1 MHFLIDLELD
11 TPLWWRLVEKPY
23 LRKVK
28 SKVRFR
34 IQLRWPNTVFARA
47 FADAI
52 QRVLMD
58 CKKKTNMPSIE
69 RLFYL
74 LKTCTICAIFL
85 YNWTQRIDGFSL
97 LLQRYVRKGKDAK
110 NPAIL
115 SFFFVT
121 ERTQLNAA
129 HA

>member
-1 MHFLIDLELD
+1 VT
-11 TPLWWRLVEKPY
+11 TPNEQTP
-23 LRKVK
+23 
-28 SKVRFR
+28 
-34 IQLRWPNTVFARA
+34 QGGQTVFARA

-52 QRVLMD
+52 QRVHKD
-58 CKKKTNMPSIE
+58 CKKTNMQSIE
-69 RLFYL
+69 RSFYL
-74 LKTCTICAIFL
+74 LNIRTICAIFL
-85 YNWTQRIDGFSL
+85 FNWTQCIDGFSL
-97 LLQRYVRKGKDAK
+97 LLQRYVRKGNDAK